1 MRSPDSRTL
10 AAGEGK
16 TGVARTDRRRRRS
29 GRDAIPGIA
38 RPAAVLVAALLL
50 WQAVVSLLAVPAF
63 ILPGPGRVAATLVAK
78 AGFLVEHAAVTG
90 FEIVAGLVVG
100 TLAGVMT
107 ALVMSRFLLARQL
120 VYPLVVVS
128 QALPVFAIAPLLVIW
143 LGYGLAS
150 KVTMAAII
158 IYFPIAS
165 AFFDGLGRTDPGLL
179 DLARIAGASRLQTLL
194 AIRVPAA
201 LPALGS
207 GLKVAAA
214 VAPIGA
220 VVGEWVGASKGLG
233 FVMLHANARMQ
244 TDVEFAA
251 LAVLAAL
258 ALIFRFAVDR
268 LARLTERYEAG

>member
-16 TGVARTDRRRRRS
+16 TGVARTDRRRRQS
-29 GRDAIPGIA
+29 GRDAILGIA
-38 RPAAVLVAALLL
+38 RPAGVLVAALLL
-50 WQAVVSLLAVPAF
+50 WQAVVSLLDVPAF

-78 AGFLVEHAAVTG
+78 AGFLFEHAAVTG
-90 FEIVAGLVVG
+90 FEIIAGLVVG
-100 TLAGVMT
+100 TLAGVTT

-120 VYPLVVVS
+120 VYPLVVIS

-201 LPALGS
+201 LPRREMS
-207 GLKVAAA
+207 GR
-214 VAPIGA
+214 I
-220 VVGEWVGASKGLG
+220 ASMASVRG
-233 FVMLHANARMQ
+233 
-244 TDVEFAA
+244 T
-251 LAVLAAL
+251 
-258 ALIFRFAVDR
+258 
-268 LARLTERYEAG
+268 